1 MARQDGYNYFNGA
14 PPGKRRLTKRE
25 RFLAAGLAAVL
36 LLAWAGWTLQAC
48 LYPGWRLEGLFPKE
62 RIVEIHV
69 EQRQRES
76 GAVVAERTLSPQEQ
90 EAFYQAI
97 GQTTLWMNNP
107 VRFQEQG
114 AYDYAVS
121 CYDGEGGQECY
132 LWVHGQGEWMD
143 VYSQQA
149 EESQPRANGMGKILS
164 SPLGGYLEALF
175 T

>member
-36 LLAWAGWTLQAC
+36 LLAWAGWTLQTR

-90 EAFYQAI
+90 EAI
-97 GQTTLWMNNP
+97 
-107 VRFQEQG
+107 
-114 AYDYAVS
+114 
-121 CYDGEGGQECY
+121 
-132 LWVHGQGEWMD
+132 
-143 VYSQQA
+143 
-149 EESQPRANGMGKILS
+149 
-164 SPLGGYLEALF
+164 LGGNARRLLGL
-175 T
+175 

>member
-1 MARQDGYNYFNGA
+1 M
-14 PPGKRRLTKRE
+14 
-25 RFLAAGLAAVL
+25 
-36 LLAWAGWTLQAC
+36 
-48 LYPGWRLEGLFPKE
+48 
-62 RIVEIHV
+62 
-69 EQRQRES
+69 
-76 GAVVAERTLSPQEQ
+76 VAERTLSPQEQ

-107 VRFQEQG
+107 VRFQVQG

-149 EESQPRANGMGKILS
+149 EKSQPRANGMGKILS